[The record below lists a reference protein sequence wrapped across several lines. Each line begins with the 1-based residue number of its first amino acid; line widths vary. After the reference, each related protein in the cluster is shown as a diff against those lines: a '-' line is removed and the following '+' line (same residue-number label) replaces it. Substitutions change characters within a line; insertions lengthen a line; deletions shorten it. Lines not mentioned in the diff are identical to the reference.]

1 MIHAAAPFSG
11 LFLSAALNSLAPRPG
26 GADNY
31 HAGWPFAPWVWGPAT
46 TPRRVLSW
54 VCRGLCRGFLPVRST
69 AYTQPRR
76 HDAKL
81 PPSTCAHVRVCARM
95 CVCVSWRRGV
105 VSLSIYLKRKEES
118 HDAGHDKV
126 TTCCRGL
133 VKPLENLNKGGF
145 AHG

>member
-1 MIHAAAPFSG
+1 MTHAAAHISG
-11 LFLSAALNSLAPRPG
+11 LSLSAPSNSLAPRPR
-26 GADNY
+26 GADNCY
-31 HAGWPFAPWVWGPAT
+31 AGWPSAQWVWGPAT
-46 TPRRVLSW
+46 TPRRALSW
-54 VCRGLCRGFLPVRST
+54 VCRGLCRGFFPVRST

-105 VSLSIYLKRKEES
+105 VSLSIYLKRKKES

-145 AHG
+145 